1 MQIFFIIE
9 LERYHNKTYTL
20 DVEPS
25 DTIAIVKA
33 KIENKM
39 NVPVCWQRLYRR
51 FGTRMYIELEDDRK
65 LSEYY
70 IQKGHLLRLVPRL
83 EDTSKKNT
91 STLFTVRLNT
101 FHAGDEIEAWGPVTL
116 YEAQRRTIDHYP
128 RCAGFSYNQKKQM
141 AFFHHSIDGG
151 KIRHEGNKHRTG
163 IPVEDFNLYLRIPD
177 PFYKQ

>member
-1 MQIFFIIE
+1 MPASPNSLPLEMQE
-9 LERYHNKTYTL
+9 AVDNALEGERLMTPRPMDEEGGDAL
-20 DVEPS
+20 DDDDEG
-25 DTIAIVKA
+25 KA
-33 KIENKM
+33 E
-39 NVPVCWQRLYRR
+39 
-51 FGTRMYIELEDDRK
+51 
-65 LSEYY
+65 EYY